1 MTVTHEARQ
10 PSRSAELASVVIAVL
25 AALVV
30 VINPVW
36 GIFVALAATAFVLR
50 NLLLRRGRL
59 GWIIVALA
67 LSGLA
72 LVASLA
78 YVVSSVSISEESSV
92 VSTGR

>member
-1 MTVTHEARQ
+1 M
-10 PSRSAELASVVIAVL
+10 VIAVL

-36 GIFVALAATAFVLR
+36 GIFAALAATAFVLR